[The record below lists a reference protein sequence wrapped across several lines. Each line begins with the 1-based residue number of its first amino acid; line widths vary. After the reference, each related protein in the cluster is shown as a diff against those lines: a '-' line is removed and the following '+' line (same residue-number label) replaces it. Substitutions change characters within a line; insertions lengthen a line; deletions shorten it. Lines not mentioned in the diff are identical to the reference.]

1 MLLKKYLLYYTNMYR
16 TTIIYRLYSP
26 ALNKCFISYTT
37 NMKRV
42 IFNLKS
48 YLKTGRVNRS
58 KSGGI
63 IAQGDYEINVLQK
76 YEGVPQSHIMSEINR
91 YKSQEDPDV
100 LENKMVYGKTTEE
113 KRTYC
118 RELYHRTG
126 AQLGYYYANREKINR
141 GNLLKKMKKSGVVPK
156 KETLQKYNITQE
168 EIDECIPKK

>member
-1 MLLKKYLLYYTNMYR
+1 MLEFEKPIKNLEDKIEELR
-16 TTIIYRLYSP
+16 TIGSDGQVNIIE
-26 ALNKCFISYTT
+26 
-37 NMKRV
+37 
-42 IFNLKS
+42 
-48 YLKTGRVNRS
+48 
-58 KSGGI
+58 
-63 IAQGDYEINVLQK
+63 EINVLQK

-168 EIDECIPKK
+168 EIDEYIPKK